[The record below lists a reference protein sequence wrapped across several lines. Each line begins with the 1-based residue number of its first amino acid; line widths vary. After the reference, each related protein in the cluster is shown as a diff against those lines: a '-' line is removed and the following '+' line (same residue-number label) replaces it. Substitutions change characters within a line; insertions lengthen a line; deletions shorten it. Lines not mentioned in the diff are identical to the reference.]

1 MSDEEISEAMDTA
14 AEVLAEA
21 DEGNDGAGEDAEDS
35 YQYEA
40 PEE

>member
-1 MSDEEISEAMDTA
+1 MDTA

-21 DEGNDGAGEDAEDS
+21 DEDNDGAGEDAEDS